1 MQSAVNMEGRVAIVT
16 GAAMGI
22 GHAIAEALGR
32 AGHEVVL
39 LDIQRGALDEAVA
52 RLRAAG
58 IRASGIEID
67 LSQDAQ
73 IGQLPQRLGEAW
85 ARVAIL
91 VNNAGISPKRN
102 GKRVETI
109 DMSLDEWDLVMKV
122 NITAPFRLS
131 QLVLPGMVRQ
141 RWGRIVNI
149 SSKGGRSP
157 GGVAAI
163 HYVTTK
169 SGMLGFTRSLA
180 RDFAA
185 HGITV
190 NALAPGRIETPM
202 TSGSAP
208 EVQARMVASIPVG
221 RMGKPEEVGALVTFL
236 ASEAAGFITGATI
249 DINGGAVM
257 M

>member
-1 MQSAVNMEGRVAIVT
+1 MKVEEKVAVVT

-22 GHAIAEALGR
+22 GYAIAESLGR

-39 LDIQRGALDEAVA
+39 LDIQRAALDEAVV
-52 RLRAAG
+52 RLKAAG
-58 IRASGIEID
+58 IRARGIEID
-67 LSQDAQ
+67 LSKDEQ
-73 IGQLPQRLGEAW
+73 IGQLPEQLGDALE
-85 ARVAIL
+85 RVAIL

-102 GKRVETI
+102 GKRVETV
-109 DMSLDEWDLVMKV
+109 DVSLHEWELVLKV

-131 QLVLPGMVRQ
+131 QLVLPGMVKNQ
-141 RWGRIVNI
+141 WGRIVNI

-180 RDFAA
+180 KDFAA

-208 EVQARMVASIPVG
+208 EVQAKMTASIPVG
-221 RMGKPEEVGALVTFL
+221 RMGKPEEVGALVAFL
-236 ASEAAGFITGATI
+236 ASDAAGYITGATI

-257 M
+257 I